1 MILHEYWE
9 DNDGSRYASVK
20 REDDGSY
27 TVSMY
32 ENNRLIEDRNIKESF
47 LKYIQRTVQKTN
59 FKSDRLIC
67 ALTQTG

>member
-20 REDDGSY
+20 RENDGSY

-32 ENNRLIEDRNIKESF
+32 ENNKLIEDRNIKGHSEI
-47 LKYIQRTVQKTN
+47 Y
-59 FKSDRLIC
+59 
-67 ALTQTG
+67 